1 MKKIVEFL
9 RRYCYTII
17 FILIALLL
25 LPSALV
31 RPAQSESMSM
41 VLAMAVDEENEEMK
55 VSLQILTPQSSI
67 SNNKGLQI
75 ISETGTSLLETINKI
90 SVKLGSHI
98 GFEHTAIIVFNE
110 EMANKDILNTLDYI
124 FRNTKINFNA
134 ILVIAEKSGED
145 LLKQSAEVNANSS
158 GSLQNNFG
166 FNHQYFGANKI
177 STIASFFNDYYSY
190 SKTSFIPYIKQN
202 EQDSQKEGSD
212 SSESASESSGESQSG
227 QSGESGTG
235 GSTDG
240 QGSAENFINNEGY
253 TALFKNGKLFKV
265 ISGKDTLGFDWLD
278 NISMQGILK
287 VEGVTDDKFYQN
299 ATVTVQI
306 EKYSYSVKPIVKNN
320 ELIFKAKSQV
330 YCYVSEIVQEAKT
343 LKLMQGYTQYLTET
357 LKKKCEEKI
366 CNDVKKAL
374 NFCKENN
381 IDSYNFY
388 NTFYKHNKNS
398 LKEIL
403 RIYGEDYL
411 QACKIDLEVD
421 IISFK

>member
-1 MKKIVEFL
+1 MKKVIKFL

-17 FILIALLL
+17 FVLISILL
-25 LPSALV
+25 LPPALV

-41 VLAMAVDEENEEMK
+41 VLAMALDEENEEMK

-67 SNNKGLQI
+67 SNNKNLQL
-75 ISETGTSLLETINKI
+75 ISETGTSLLEIINKI

-110 EMANKDILNTLDYI
+110 EMANKDVINSLDYI

-190 SKTSFIPYIKQN
+190 SKTSFVPYIKQEEN
-202 EQDSQKEGSD
+202 SKESGGEGDENSGGN
-212 SSESASESSGESQSG
+212 SESSGEESSG
-227 QSGESGTG
+227 SGSG

-240 QGSAENFINNEGY
+240 QGSVENFINNEGY
-253 TALFKNGKLFKV
+253 TALFKNGKIFKV

-278 NISMQGILK
+278 NISMQGVLK
-287 VEGVTDDKFYQN
+287 VEGVTDDKYYQN

-306 EKYSYSVKPIVKNN
+306 EKYRYTVKPTIEDNK
-320 ELIFKAKSQV
+320 LKFKAKSRV
-330 YCYVSEIVQEAKT
+330 FCYVSEIMQEAKE
-343 LKLMQGYTQYLTET
+343 LKLMQGYTQYLTKE
-357 LKKKCEEKI
+357 LKEKCKEKI
-366 CNDVKKAL
+366 CDDVEKAL
-374 NFCKENN
+374 KFCKEYN
-381 IDSYNFY
+381 IDSFKFY
-388 NTFYKHNKNS
+388 NTFYNHDKNG
-398 LKEIL
+398 LKDVL

-411 QACKIDLEVD
+411 KACEIELDVD

>member
-1 MKKIVEFL
+1 MKKVVEFL

-17 FILIALLL
+17 FVLISVLL
-25 LPSALV
+25 LPPALV

-41 VLAMAVDEENEEMK
+41 VLAMAIDEEDEEMK

-75 ISETGTSLLETINKI
+75 ISETGKSLLEVINKI

-98 GFEHTAIIVFNE
+98 GFEHTTIIVFNE
-110 EMANKDILNTLDYI
+110 EMANKDVINSLDYI

-134 ILVIAEKSGED
+134 ILVIAENSGEE

-177 STIASFFNDYYSY
+177 STIASFFNDYYSF
-190 SKTSFIPYIKQN
+190 SKTSFVPYIKQN
-202 EQDSQKEGSD
+202 EQDDFQKG
-212 SSESASESSGESQSG
+212 SESSGSESENSSEGQGG
-227 QSGESGTG
+227 QSSGTG

-240 QGSAENFINNEGY
+240 EGSAENFINNEGY
-253 TALFKNGKLFKV
+253 TALFKNGKIFKV
-265 ISGKDTLGFDWLD
+265 VSGKETLGFDWLD

-299 ATVTVQI
+299 ATITVQI
-306 EKYSYSVKPIVKNN
+306 EKYSYSVKPIIKNN

-343 LKLMQGYTQYLTET
+343 LKLMKGYTQYLTDA
-357 LKKKCEEKI
+357 LKEKCKEKI
-366 CNDVKKAL
+366 CSDVEKAL
-374 NFCKENN
+374 KFCKENN

-388 NTFYKHNKNS
+388 NTFYKHDKKGLRNV
-398 LKEIL
+398 LK
-403 RIYGEDYL
+403 IYGENYL
-411 QACKIDLEVD
+411 QACKIDLDVD
-421 IISFK
+421 VISFK